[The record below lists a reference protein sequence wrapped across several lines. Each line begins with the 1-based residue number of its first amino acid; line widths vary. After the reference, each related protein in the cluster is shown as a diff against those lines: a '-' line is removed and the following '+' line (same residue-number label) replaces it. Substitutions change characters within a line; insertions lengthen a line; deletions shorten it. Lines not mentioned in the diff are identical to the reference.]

1 MNEQEIALAKSKR
14 KKLIVIIAGVVLFTS
29 FTHKT
34 HFTCDL
40 TDCSIEKTIFGGIT
54 ISKQPIGRNQIVNF
68 TTYGYRT
75 GKSGRMHNVYWNTR
89 TGERYRM
96 FTGSKHQAQMI
107 EDKLSKA
114 LYNEKNI
121 NITY

>member
-1 MNEQEIALAKSKR
+1 MNEPEIALAKSKR
-14 KKLIVIIAGVVLFTS
+14 KKLIIIIAGVVLLTS

-54 ISKQPIGRNQIVNF
+54 LSKQSIGRNQIVNF

-75 GKSGRMHNVYWNTR
+75 GKSGRIYNVYLNTR

-96 FTGSKHQAQMI
+96 FTGNKNQARMI
-107 EDKLSKA
+107 DNKLNEA
-114 LYNEKNI
+114 LRNENI

>member
-1 MNEQEIALAKSKR
+1 MNEPEIALAKSKR
-14 KKLIVIIAGVVLFTS
+14 KKLIIIIAGVVLLTS

-75 GKSGRMHNVYWNTR
+75 GKSGRMHNVYLNTR
-89 TGERYRM
+89 TGEKYRM
-96 FTGSKHQAQMI
+96 FTGSKNQARMI
-107 EDKLSKA
+107 DNKLNEA

>member
-54 ISKQPIGRNQIVNF
+54 LSKQSIGRNQIVNF
-68 TTYGYRT
+68 TTYSSHIS
-75 GKSGRMHNVYWNTR
+75 KSRRMHNVYLNTR

-96 FTGSKHQAQMI
+96 FTGSKHQAQML

>member
-54 ISKQPIGRNQIVNF
+54 LSKQSIGRRSYCSF
-68 TTYGYRT
+68 
-75 GKSGRMHNVYWNTR
+75 
-89 TGERYRM
+89 
-96 FTGSKHQAQMI
+96 
-107 EDKLSKA
+107 L
-114 LYNEKNI
+114 
-121 NITY
+121 